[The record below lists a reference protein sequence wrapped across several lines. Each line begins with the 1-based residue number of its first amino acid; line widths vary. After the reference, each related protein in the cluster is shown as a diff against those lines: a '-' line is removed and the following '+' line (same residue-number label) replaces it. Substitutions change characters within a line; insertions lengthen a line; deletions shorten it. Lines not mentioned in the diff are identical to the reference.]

1 MAFFRRVRVCTLI
14 LFLAVA
20 ITTVR
25 AGDGESRRS
34 SDSAVFSESIYL
46 RDVEYLASDELEG
59 RGTGQPGI
67 DVAAEYIARE
77 LEAAGV
83 QPAGDKGTFFQ
94 NFTLKLKS
102 RIGDDT
108 RLTYAVNNRRT
119 YRTAAPGEDY
129 TPLPFSDNG
138 PFSGE
143 VVFAGYGIEDED
155 LDYDDFKGVDVE
167 GKVVLVLRRAPKFD
181 DFSPRSMSFMAKAQ
195 RAAAH
200 DATAVLVVNPTDDE
214 EGDKL
219 YSMDSGGAGRR
230 GGFNFGGNSIP
241 IMHVRQALADELLKA
256 GGLGGLAD
264 VQKKI
269 ETGEKPASALL
280 KGVRVKGYCKVEPV
294 ESPVRN
300 VVGIVPGAGPNKDEI
315 IIIGGHYDH
324 LGIRNKG
331 DAKFNP
337 LKDISNGAD
346 DNASGTTGVMMLA
359 RAYAKHPP
367 NRSLLVMLYTAE
379 EIGLLGSQHFA
390 KTPTEAVDLKKC
402 VAMLNFDMIGRLKDN
417 KLEVGGMRTGGFQ
430 DMIHKLAEPY
440 EFRIIDGG
448 GGRGPSD
455 HTSFYNKNIPVL
467 FFFTGIHKQYHQP
480 EDDTPLLNIPGAI
493 KIVRYAADV
502 IDTIDAS
509 PERPPFKTDTSRE
522 TLLRQDAPETAA
534 APLAGPARPGVKLGV
549 IPGEGGDNGLLVREV
564 QDDTA
569 ASRAGLKPGDRIV
582 RIGEAKI
589 TDRASLLAVLG
600 KLKTSDTSSIVV
612 SRDGDELK
620 LSLAFDG
627 SPTVVAAAKPA
638 DAEKPPQP
646 ASLSPA
652 SSATVKR
659 LKTLLEAEPAQDK
672 LGRAMTCKYRVVD
685 DKMTIVVWEK
695 HVWRDRDDLYD
706 GWIRNQSRVDLLNAV
721 ERFLGGTGTCRTEI
735 RYAEW
740 AAGTPERFDDI
751 PELDAICISLT
762 RRFRGAYDD
771 SEAAHWARPKSNGQT
786 ARADAGAG
794 HGSAVSHG
802 SVGASPHGQTFSGG
816 DHGHEKDDAAVTPK
830 MPPVRLGISPT
841 YAPEEGEG
849 FAISGV
855 SENGPAA
862 KAGMK
867 DTDRILRIGS
877 KKVTDVYSY
886 MASLTEFRPN
896 QVIEVEV
903 LRDGKRVVLKV
914 KCDAQK
920 PAEPS

>member
-1 MAFFRRVRVCTLI
+1 MPHFRRPTRVLSLI
-14 LFLAVA
+14 LSLAMLA
-20 ITTVR
+20 PLAW
-25 AGDGESRRS
+25 AGDGGSRRS
-34 SDSAVFSESIYL
+34 EDAAIFSEAVYL
-46 RDVEYLASDELEG
+46 SDVGYLASDELEG
-59 RGTGQPGI
+59 RGTGQQGI
-67 DVAAEYIARE
+67 DLAAEYIAKE
-77 LEAAGV
+77 LDAAGV
-83 QPAGDKGTFFQ
+83 KPAGDNGTYFQ

-102 RIGDDT
+102 RIGDAT
-108 RLTYAVNNRRT
+108 KLTYAVNDRRT
-119 YRTAAPGEDY
+119 YKTAAPGEDY

-143 VVFAGYGIEDED
+143 VVFAGYGIEDDD

-181 DFSPRSMSFMAKAQ
+181 EFSPRSMSFMAKAQ

-200 DATAVLVVNPTDDE
+200 DATAVLVVNPIDDE
-214 EGDKL
+214 DGDKL
-219 YSMDSGGAGRR
+219 YSMDSGGPGRR

-241 IMHVRQALADELLKA
+241 IMHIRQGLADTLLKA
-256 GGLGGLAD
+256 GGLGGLAE

-269 ETGEKPASALL
+269 ETSEKPASALL
-280 KGVRVKGYCKVEPV
+280 KGVRVKGNCKVEPV
-294 ESPVRN
+294 DSPVRN
-300 VVGIVPGAGPNKDEI
+300 VVGMVPGTGPNKDEI

-337 LKDISNGAD
+337 AKDISNGAD

-359 RAYAKHPP
+359 RAYAKNPP
-367 NRSLLVMLYTAE
+367 NRSLLVMLFTGE
-379 EIGLLGSQHFA
+379 ELGLLGSQHFA
-390 KTPTEAVDLKKC
+390 KTPTEGVDLNKC

-417 KLEVGGMRTGGFQ
+417 KLEIGGMRTGNFQ

-480 EDDTPLLNIPGAI
+480 EDDTPLLNVPGAI
-493 KIVRYAADV
+493 KILRFATDV
-502 IDTIDAS
+502 IDTIDAA

-522 TLLRQDAPETAA
+522 TLLTQDAPEAPA
-534 APLAGPARPGVKLGV
+534 APLAGPARPGVRLGV
-549 IPGEGGDNGLLVREV
+549 IPGEGGEKGLAILEV
-564 QDDTA
+564 QDDTPA
-569 ASRAGLKPGDRIV
+569 KRAGVKVGDRITK
-582 RIGEAKI
+582 IGDAKI
-589 TDRASLLAVLG
+589 TDRPSLLAVLG
-600 KLKTSDTSSIVV
+600 KMKPDDKTTMVV
-612 SRDGDELK
+612 NREGREVTLNV
-620 LSLAFDG
+620 AFG
-627 SPTVVAAAKPA
+627 SPAAVAARPA
-638 DAEKPPQP
+638 TP
-646 ASLSPA
+646 AAPA
-652 SSATVKR
+652 RAPVASGSFVALTKR
-659 LKTLLEAEPAQDK
+659 INSIFDAEPAQDSHRK
-672 LGRAMTCKYRVVD
+672 ALSCKYRVVD
-685 DKMTIVVWEK
+685 EQLSIVIWAHLDPHENP
-695 HVWRDRDDLYD
+695 DAFD
-706 GWIRNQSRVDLLNAV
+706 GWVRDQSRGQVMEAVGKFLRGAKNCSIEVRSLLTSDAGDPAPIFITLMRNSTANLDSGHGHSTAMQSHGPSDTV
-721 ERFLGGTGTCRTEI
+721 AQVGM
-735 RYAEW
+735 AH
-740 AAGTPERFDDI
+740 AAG
-751 PELDAICISLT
+751 
-762 RRFRGAYDD
+762 
-771 SEAAHWARPKSNGQT
+771 
-786 ARADAGAG
+786 GAG
-794 HGSAVSHG
+794 GGH
-802 SVGASPHGQTFSGG
+802 SPRGQAFSGG

-855 SENGPAA
+855 AENGPAA

-867 DTDRILRIGS
+867 DTDRILRIGA

-903 LRDGKRVVLKV
+903 LRDGKRIVLKV

-920 PAEPS
+920 PTEPS

>member
-1 MAFFRRVRVCTLI
+1 MPSQIRRPRIQL
-14 LFLAVA
+14 LLLSLAVLA
-20 ITTVR
+20 STAMAR
-25 AGDGESRRS
+25 DGESRRS
-34 SDSAVFSESIYL
+34 ADSTIFSESVYL
-46 RDVEYLASDELEG
+46 RDVGYLASDELEG

-67 DVAAEYIARE
+67 DLAAEYIAKE

-83 QPAGDKGTFFQ
+83 KPAGDNGTFFQ

-108 RLTYAVNNRRT
+108 KLTYAVNNRRT

-155 LDYDDFKGVDVE
+155 LDYDDFKGLDLE

-181 DFSPRSMSFMAKAQ
+181 DFSPRAMSFMAKAQ
-195 RAAAH
+195 AAAAR
-200 DATAVLVVNPTDDE
+200 DATAVLVVNPIDDE
-214 EGDKL
+214 DGDKL

-241 IMHVRQALADELLKA
+241 IMHIRQGLADTLLKA
-256 GGLGGLAD
+256 GGLGGLAE

-280 KGVRVKGYCKVEPV
+280 KGVRVKGNCKVEPV
-294 ESPVRN
+294 DSPVRN
-300 VVGIVPGAGPNKDEI
+300 VVGMIPGTGPQKDEI

-346 DNASGTTGVMMLA
+346 DNGSGTTGVMMLA
-359 RAYAKHPP
+359 RAYAKQPP
-367 NRSLLVMLYTAE
+367 NRSMLVMLYTAE

-390 KTPTEAVDLKKC
+390 KTPTEGIDLKKC

-417 KLEVGGMRTGGFQ
+417 KLEVGGMRTGNFQ
-430 DMIHKLAEPY
+430 DTIHKLAEPY
-440 EFRIIDGG
+440 GFRIIDGG

-493 KIVRYAADV
+493 KIVRFAADV
-502 IDTIDAS
+502 IDTIDAA
-509 PERPPFKTDTSRE
+509 PQRPPFKTDTTRE
-522 TLLRQDAPETAA
+522 TLLRQDAPETPA

-549 IPGEGGDNGLLVREV
+549 IPGEGGENGLLVREV
-564 QDDTA
+564 QDDTP
-569 ASRAGLKPGDRIV
+569 ASRAGLKAEDRIV
-582 RIGEAKI
+582 RIGDSKI
-589 TDRASLLAVLG
+589 SDRPSLLATLA
-600 KLKTSDTSSIVV
+600 KMKPDEKTAVV
-612 SRDGDELK
+612 IHRDGREVTLNV
-620 LSLAFDG
+620 SFG
-627 SPTVVAAAKPA
+627 SPTAI
-638 DAEKPPQP
+638 AEKPAAPAPQARP
-646 ASLSPA
+646 SPA
-652 SSATVKR
+652 AAAAAFADR
-659 LKTLLEAEPAQDK
+659 RIRALLEAEPAQDSD
-672 LGRAMTCKYRVVD
+672 GNPMNCKYRVVD
-685 DKMTIVVWEK
+685 DKLSIVVWPHDQPEF
-695 HVWRDRDDLYD
+695 D
-706 GWIRNQSRVDLLNAV
+706 GWVRNQTRSQIVDAISRFMSNASLTNV
-721 ERFLGGTGTCRTEI
+721 EI
-735 RYAEW
+735 RYGMSRENQGSEPLEISIERHKHGGIFSH
-740 AAGTPERFDDI
+740 AGDQHETK
-751 PELDAICISLT
+751 T
-762 RRFRGAYDD
+762 V
-771 SEAAHWARPKSNGQT
+771 AAH
-786 ARADAGAG
+786 GAG
-794 HGSAVSHG
+794 G
-802 SVGASPHGQTFSGG
+802 GASPHGQAFSGG

-849 FAISGV
+849 FAINAV
-855 SENGPAA
+855 AENGPAA

-920 PAEPS
+920 PTEPS

>member
-1 MAFFRRVRVCTLI
+1 MHFHRRSRVLALTLSFAIMAP
-14 LFLAVA
+14 LAW
-20 ITTVR
+20 

-34 SDSAVFSESIYL
+34 ADEAIFSEAIYL
-46 RDVEYLASDELEG
+46 NDVGYLASDELEG

-67 DVAAEYIARE
+67 DVAAEYIAKE
-77 LEAAGV
+77 LEAVGV
-83 QPAGDKGTFFQ
+83 KPAGDNGTFFQ

-102 RIGDDT
+102 RIGDET
-108 RLTYAVNNRRT
+108 KLTYAVNNRRT
-119 YRTAAPGEDY
+119 YKTAAPGEDY

-181 DFSPRSMSFMAKAQ
+181 DFSPRAMSFMAKAQ
-195 RAAAH
+195 AAASR

-214 EGDKL
+214 DGDKL

-241 IMHVRQALADELLKA
+241 IMHIRQGLADTLLKA
-256 GGLGGLAD
+256 GGLGGLAE

-280 KGVRVKGYCKVEPV
+280 KGVRVKGNCKVEPV
-294 ESPVRN
+294 DSPVRN
-300 VVGIVPGAGPNKDEI
+300 VVGMIPGTGPQKDEI

-331 DAKFNP
+331 DAKFNAA
-337 LKDISNGAD
+337 KDISNGAD
-346 DNASGTTGVMMLA
+346 DNGSGTTGVMMLA
-359 RAYAKHPP
+359 RAYAKQPP
-367 NRSLLVMLYTAE
+367 NRSILVMLFTAE

-390 KTPTEAVDLKKC
+390 KTPTAGIDLKKC

-417 KLEVGGMRTGGFQ
+417 KLEVGGMRTGNFQ
-430 DMIHKLAEPY
+430 DMIHKLAQPY

-480 EDDTPLLNIPGAI
+480 EDDTPLLNVPGAI
-493 KIVRYAADV
+493 KIVRFAADV
-502 IDTIDAS
+502 IDTIDAAPS
-509 PERPPFKTDTSRE
+509 RPPFKTDTTRE
-522 TLLRQDAPETAA
+522 TLLRQDAPEVAA

-549 IPGEGGDNGLLVREV
+549 IPGEGGEKGLAILEV
-564 QDDTA
+564 QDDTPA
-569 ASRAGLKPGDRIV
+569 QRAGLKTGDRIT
-582 RIGEAKI
+582 RIGDAKI
-589 TDRASLLAVLG
+589 TDRPSLLATLG
-600 KLKTSDTSSIVV
+600 KLKSSDKTTIVV
-612 SRDGDELK
+612 DRDGREMK
-620 LSLAFDG
+620 LPLAFAAPG
-627 SPTVVAAAKPA
+627 AVAAKPA
-638 DAEKPPQP
+638 AP
-646 ASLSPA
+646 ATPAHSP
-652 SSATVKR
+652 STPSGSFVVMTKR
-659 LKTLLEAEPAQDK
+659 IKAMLDAEPAQDSRGK
-672 LGRAMTCKYRVVD
+672 AVTCKYRVVD
-685 DKMTIVVWEK
+685 DRLSIVIWAHLDPHEQPGAF
-695 HVWRDRDDLYD
+695 D
-706 GWIRNQSRVDLLNAV
+706 GWVRNQSRSQVMEV
-721 ERFLGGTGTCRTEI
+721 VSKFL
-735 RYAEW
+735 
-740 AAGTPERFDDI
+740 
-751 PELDAICISLT
+751 
-762 RRFRGAYDD
+762 
-771 SEAAHWARPKSNGQT
+771 
-786 ARADAGAG
+786 AGARNCEIETCSSLAANADDPSPIFVALKRNTGSVFDGG
-794 HGSAVSHG
+794 HSTVIQSHAAASPEKSAADPHHASVA
-802 SVGASPHGQTFSGG
+802 VGASPHGQAFSGG

-849 FAISGV
+849 FPISAV
-855 SENGPAA
+855 AENGPAA

-886 MASLTEFRPN
+886 MAALTEFRPN

-903 LRDGKRVVLKV
+903 LREGKRVVLKV

-920 PAEPS
+920 PTEPS